1 MERNFKPTELIS
13 VLLLYVYVADGFRI
27 AVAKGASGD
36 GVKNEGRRLKA
47 SGLEEERLKKALK
60 AIDYDAHPVLEHQAQ
75 NMETLKKAL
84 RSVEDDEQEER
95 WIRDIESALKSI
107 ERETAYHES
116 RKRTKIEKVL
126 ASVEAHT
133 KQAMSSM
140 NAITNDISKK
150 EKNGLE
156 LSLPFG
162 TNATRQEGRTISL
175 QTNGKQTKRVF
186 IPKGWMFCTIA
197 PPKCYSS
204 LRKKRNISKRHT
216 TLSVA
221 RKAVSS

>member
-204 LRKKRNISKRHT
+204 LRKKRNINKRHT

-221 RKAVSS
+221 RQAVSS

>member
-95 WIRDIESALKSI
+95 WIRDIES
-107 ERETAYHES
+107 ES
-116 RKRTKIEKVL
+116 RKRTKIEK
-126 ASVEAHT
+126 
-133 KQAMSSM
+133 AMSSM

-221 RKAVSS
+221 RQTVSS

>member
-1 MERNFKPTELIS
+1 
-13 VLLLYVYVADGFRI
+13 
-27 AVAKGASGD
+27 
-36 GVKNEGRRLKA
+36 
-47 SGLEEERLKKALK
+47 
-60 AIDYDAHPVLEHQAQ
+60 
-75 NMETLKKAL
+75 
-84 RSVEDDEQEER
+84 
-95 WIRDIESALKSI
+95 
-107 ERETAYHES
+107 
-116 RKRTKIEKVL
+116 
-126 ASVEAHT
+126 
-133 KQAMSSM
+133 MSSM

-204 LRKKRNISKRHT
+204 LRKKSKMSSSVIKLWRSGNV
-216 TLSVA
+216 LSRGENHPLRCHGCHFVGK
-221 RKAVSS
+221 RFCLVIFPYLTDSEVGSTELLS